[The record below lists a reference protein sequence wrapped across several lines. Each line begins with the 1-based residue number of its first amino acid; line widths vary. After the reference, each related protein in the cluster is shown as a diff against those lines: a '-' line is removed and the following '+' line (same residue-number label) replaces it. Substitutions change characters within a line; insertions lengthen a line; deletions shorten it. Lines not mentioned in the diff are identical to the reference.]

1 MRLRPRPRIGVTGPD
16 RGGLAAWIM
25 TARAIRRAGGRP
37 VRITPARRPPRG
49 RLDGLVIGGGA
60 DVDPGLYG
68 QDPLALM
75 REIDASE
82 AATGQRLLGFLPY
95 PLLWLLRR
103 LLRTKHHGGD
113 QKRDHREKT
122 RIRRAMAEDLPMLGI
137 CRGMQ
142 LLNVVHGG
150 TLHQDLEGFYRE
162 TPQVRSILPR
172 KTVTLAPNTRLST
185 LIGPTPLAV
194 NALHHQAVARLG
206 RGLRAVAREPSGL
219 VQAIEGTG
227 PGFVLGVQWHPEY
240 LPQKARHQRFFR
252 GLVRAARS
260 PGWDLHRH
268 GSSPRDPSI
277 MRSDHRSRKVS
288 SRLDP
293 FRL

>member
-1 MRLRPRPRIGVTGPD
+1 
-16 RGGLAAWIM
+16 M

-37 VRITPARRPPRG
+37 LRITPARHPPRG

-68 QDPLALM
+68 QDPLHLM

-82 AATGQRLLGFLPY
+82 PASGQRLLAFLLY

-103 LLRTKHHGGD
+103 LLRTRHHGGD
-113 QKRDHREKT
+113 RARDRLEET
-122 RIRRAMAEDLPMLGI
+122 LIRRALADGLPVLGI

-162 TPQVRSILPR
+162 VPRVRSVLPR
-172 KTVTLAPNTRLST
+172 KSVTLTPGSRLEALT
-185 LIGPTPLAV
+185 GPAPLAV
-194 NALHHQAVARLG
+194 NALHHQAVDRLG

-219 VQAIEGTG
+219 VQAIEASG
-227 PGFVLGVQWHPEY
+227 PRFVLGVQWHPEY
-240 LPQKARHQRFFR
+240 LPQKMRHQRLFR
-252 GLVRAARS
+252 GLVRAAGG

-268 GSSPRDPSI
+268 GSSPRDPST